1 MLRKSMLWIAVAL
14 FGATALV
21 AQKETP
27 PAPAAPKNFT
37 IPQVTRIDLANGLKV
52 RLVPWG
58 DVPKVAVVLVT
69 QTGKVDE
76 APNEVWLSD
85 LTTEMLQQGTA
96 TKSAEDVALAA
107 AKMGGD
113 LTVATGL
120 NQTRIGADV
129 LAESGPA
136 LVDLIADVA
145 RNPKLPASE
154 LARLKGDLARRLSI
168 QRSQP
173 QSVANEKFLA
183 TLFPN
188 SSYGRLFPTP
198 AMIDVYT
205 ADQVRSFYDRNF
217 GAARSAI
224 YVAGRFDAKAME
236 AAIRRNFSDWKA
248 GAAATKPSVTPVGR
262 RGLYLIDRPGSVQST
277 LYIGLPTIDPTSPD
291 FLPLVVTNALLGGS
305 FGSRIT
311 SNIREAKG
319 YTYSPFSTVA
329 TRLGA
334 GSWAEVADVT
344 TNVTGPSIKEILG
357 EIDRLRTD
365 PPTAGEL
372 RGIQNYIAGVFVLQN
387 ASRSGINNQLAFL
400 DLYNLGEDYL
410 RNYVQRVYAVTPADV
425 QRLTQ
430 RYIDPS
436 KLAIVVAGDK
446 KVIID
451 QLKPYGDVLE

>member
-1 MLRKSMLWIAVAL
+1 MLRKTMLTIAVAL
-14 FGATALV
+14 FGATAV
-21 AQKETP
+21 MAQKEAP

-37 IPQVTRIDLANGLKV
+37 IPKVTRLDLSNGMKV

-69 QTGKVDE
+69 QTGKIDE
-76 APNEVWLSD
+76 GANDVWLSD
-85 LTTEMLQQGTA
+85 LTTEMLQQGT
-96 TKSAEDVALAA
+96 TSRSAADVALAA

-113 LTVATGL
+113 LTVTTGL

-145 RNPKLPASE
+145 RNPKMPATE
-154 LARLKGDLARRLSI
+154 LARLKGDLSRRLSI

-173 QSVANEKFLA
+173 QAIANEKFLS

-198 AMIDVYT
+198 AMIDAYT
-205 ADQVRSFYDRNF
+205 ADQVRGFYDRNF
-217 GAARSAI
+217 GAARSVL
-224 YVAGRFDAKAME
+224 YVAGRFDAATME
-236 AAIRRNFSDWKA
+236 KTIRRDFGDWKA
-248 GAAATKPSVTPVGR
+248 GSAATKPNVLPVSR
-262 RGLYLIDRPGSVQST
+262 RGLYLIDRPGAVQST

-291 FLPLVVTNALLGGS
+291 FLPLIVTNALLGGS

-319 YTYSPFSTVA
+319 YTYSPFSQVA

-357 EIDRLRTD
+357 EIDRLRAD
-365 PPTAGEL
+365 PPTDAEL
-372 RGIQNYIAGVFVLQN
+372 RGIQNFLAGVFVLQN
-387 ASRSGINNQLAFL
+387 ASRNGINNQLAFL
-400 DLYNLGEDYL
+400 DLYGLGEDYL

-446 KVIID
+446 KVILD